1 MSKELTQVI
10 PAARQEGLIV
20 QELSD
25 EVLVYD
31 QQRHKAHCL
40 NQTAAVVWRQC
51 DGRRGAPEV
60 ARRASAELGAR
71 VGEEVV
77 WLAVEELGRR
87 GLLKERQRLGAGGA
101 SRREVMKRLG
111 VGAAVAIPLVT
122 TIVAPEAAE
131 AANCIPSGQACTT
144 GPQCC
149 SLLCNS
155 SVCA

>member
-1 MSKELTQVI
+1 MSKAISQVI

-31 QQRHKAHCL
+31 EQRHKAHCL

-60 ARRASAELGAR
+60 ARRASAEMGAT
-71 VGEEVV
+71 VGEEMV
-77 WLAVEELGRR
+77 WLAVEELGKR
-87 GLLKERQRLGAGGA
+87 GLLRERLGVGGT

-111 VGAAVAIPLVT
+111 LGAAVALPLVT

-131 AANCIPSGQACTT
+131 AANCIPSGQPCTT

-149 SLLCNS
+149 SLLCS
-155 SVCA
+155 GSTCA